1 MEQLNSV
8 TLRGIIG
15 SVRVQDIQD
24 RKVANFTVATN
35 FAFKGRDGEAVIETT
50 WHNVTAW
57 SGGKTADLTKL
68 QKGQSVE
75 VHGRIRNQRY
85 TSSDGVE
92 RSSVDIL
99 AREVSIID
107 EHLGMESGL

>member
-8 TLRGIIG
+8 TLRGIVG
-15 SVRVQDIQD
+15 SVRVQNIQD

-35 FAFKGRDGEAVIETT
+35 YAFKGRDGEAVIETT

-57 SGGKTADLTKL
+57 SGAKTADLAKL
-68 QKGQSVE
+68 EKGQCVE
-75 VHGRIRNQRY
+75 VQGRLRNQRY
-85 TSSDGVE
+85 TSSDGSE

-99 AREVSIID
+99 AWEVKVID
-107 EHLGMESGL
+107 GRLAMESGL

>member
-35 FAFKGRDGEAVIETT
+35 FAFKGRDGEAIIETT
-50 WHNVTAW
+50 CYANNT
-57 SGGKTADLTKL
+57 
-68 QKGQSVE
+68 
-75 VHGRIRNQRY
+75 
-85 TSSDGVE
+85 
-92 RSSVDIL
+92 
-99 AREVSIID
+99 IIKS
-107 EHLGMESGL
+107 E